1 MARKYQLH
9 GAFPSKAGDSAY
21 EVALKNGFVG
31 TEQEWL
37 DSLVGPPGQHGI
49 GESAYEVAL
58 KNGFEGTEQEWLD
71 SLVGPQ
77 GPQGPQGL
85 EGGTGATFYFT
96 MTLEEDVSSV
106 SLQMP
111 VNWGR
116 IIQFNIHGD
125 TKGNNLTAD
134 MLLQTQVGGS
144 YNKHDTLTTGLK
156 GMDFYGIRY
165 MWTDYNT
172 RFLTGKSIAT
182 NSPDLA
188 VPTLGSLRPNPDNDK
203 NNFTLMSLTEGAM
216 FPKGMVF
223 NVWGVYA

>member
-21 EVALKNGFVG
+21 EVALRNGFEG

-58 KNGFEGTEQEWLD
+58 RNGFEGTEQEWLD

-96 MTLEEDVSSV
+96 VTLEEDVSSV
-106 SLQMP
+106 NLLLP

-116 IIQFNIHGD
+116 IIQFNIHAD

-134 MLLQTQVGGS
+134 MGFEAEIGGS
-144 YNKHDTLTTGLK
+144 YANLGTLRTSFK
-156 GMDFYGIRY
+156 ASDYYGIRY
-165 MWTDYNT
+165 MWDDNNT
-172 RFLTGKSIAT
+172 RFAIGKSTAD
-182 NSPDLA
+182 NSSDLA
-188 VPTLGSLRPNPDNDK
+188 VPTLGTWRPSTGNNK
-203 NNFTLMSLTEGAM
+203 NNFRFISKTEGAM
-216 FPKGMVF
+216 FPKGMKF
-223 NVWGVYA
+223 SVWGVYA